1 MRGRADESEAT
12 KEGRQREVAQRK
24 GERAWDGQSLIQV
37 LFHFSKNFLV
47 KKILL
52 SLILS

>member
-24 GERAWDGQSLIQV
+24 GEREVCLGWTVTDTGSIP
-37 LFHFSKNFLV
+37 
-47 KKILL
+47 LL
-52 SLILS
+52 